1 MTVGIFRSRIFAAGR
16 AFLRDGRGVSAVE
29 TAFAFPV
36 ILAAFFIIVEFAN
49 MALTIQVGESAVS
62 SALLRFRD
70 AGELGASAEN
80 DIRQGIAAYSFG
92 YLKPSNVSRVT
103 VEAYESLDALGNPGG
118 TNGAGEDDEE
128 GTAEADSSYPAW
140 KVVVVITKDFITP
153 LPRLI
158 LTNRKD
164 FTYRYE
170 RVIAYYPRIEESEGR
185 EMIKS
190 SFFKKIAA
198 AAAGLHRE
206 SGSIA
211 VETALGITFLVST
224 AVILSDMHQIGI
236 ERERLEAGAGSIA
249 VNAAQQPKLTQ
260 YGLNALVDASLETE
274 TRDTEVIIM
283 NVLQSGAVQ
292 WMIRRGDGAM
302 LCELNVEGKYFTG
315 ELPVDPPEISGEGN
329 DESDVDGSTMS
340 MIVVDVCRRTAGFEL
355 GKHLRLP
362 RVIQVENIY
371 RSNNREIKLDE
382 ALEEENLMPSDDDGE
397 GSNA

>member
-1 MTVGIFRSRIFAAGR
+1 MTVGIFRSRIFTAGR

-36 ILAAFFIIVEFAN
+36 IRAAFFIIVEFAN

-140 KVVVVITKDFITP
+140 KVVVVISKDFITP

-170 RVIAYYPRIEESEGR
+170 RVIAYYPRIEESEG
-185 EMIKS
+185 
-190 SFFKKIAA
+190 A
-198 AAAGLHRE
+198 
-206 SGSIA
+206 
-211 VETALGITFLVST
+211 
-224 AVILSDMHQIGI
+224 
-236 ERERLEAGAGSIA
+236 
-249 VNAAQQPKLTQ
+249 
-260 YGLNALVDASLETE
+260 
-274 TRDTEVIIM
+274 
-283 NVLQSGAVQ
+283 
-292 WMIRRGDGAM
+292 
-302 LCELNVEGKYFTG
+302 
-315 ELPVDPPEISGEGN
+315 
-329 DESDVDGSTMS
+329 
-340 MIVVDVCRRTAGFEL
+340 
-355 GKHLRLP
+355 
-362 RVIQVENIY
+362 
-371 RSNNREIKLDE
+371 
-382 ALEEENLMPSDDDGE
+382 
-397 GSNA
+397 

>member
-1 MTVGIFRSRIFAAGR
+1 MSVGIFRSRIFAAGR

-140 KVVVVITKDFITP
+140 KVVVVISKDFITP

-164 FTYRYE
+164 
-170 RVIAYYPRIEESEGR
+170 
-185 EMIKS
+185 
-190 SFFKKIAA
+190 
-198 AAAGLHRE
+198 
-206 SGSIA
+206 
-211 VETALGITFLVST
+211 ITFLVST

-260 YGLNALVDASLETE
+260 YGLDALVDASLQTE

-315 ELPVDPPEISGEGN
+315 ELPVDPPENSGEGN

-371 RSNNREIKLDE
+371 RSNNREIKLDK

>member
-1 MTVGIFRSRIFAAGR
+1 MTVGIFRSRIFTVGR

-103 VEAYESLDALGNPGG
+103 VEAYESLG

-140 KVVVVITKDFITP
+140 KVVVVISKDFITP

-170 RVIAYYPRIEESEGR
+170 RIIAYYPRIDDSEG
-185 EMIKS
+185 
-190 SFFKKIAA
+190 A
-198 AAAGLHRE
+198 
-206 SGSIA
+206 
-211 VETALGITFLVST
+211 
-224 AVILSDMHQIGI
+224 
-236 ERERLEAGAGSIA
+236 
-249 VNAAQQPKLTQ
+249 
-260 YGLNALVDASLETE
+260 
-274 TRDTEVIIM
+274 
-283 NVLQSGAVQ
+283 
-292 WMIRRGDGAM
+292 
-302 LCELNVEGKYFTG
+302 
-315 ELPVDPPEISGEGN
+315 
-329 DESDVDGSTMS
+329 
-340 MIVVDVCRRTAGFEL
+340 
-355 GKHLRLP
+355 
-362 RVIQVENIY
+362 
-371 RSNNREIKLDE
+371 
-382 ALEEENLMPSDDDGE
+382 
-397 GSNA
+397 

>member
-1 MTVGIFRSRIFAAGR
+1 
-16 AFLRDGRGVSAVE
+16 
-29 TAFAFPV
+29 
-36 ILAAFFIIVEFAN
+36 
-49 MALTIQVGESAVS
+49 
-62 SALLRFRD
+62 
-70 AGELGASAEN
+70 
-80 DIRQGIAAYSFG
+80 
-92 YLKPSNVSRVT
+92 
-103 VEAYESLDALGNPGG
+103 
-118 TNGAGEDDEE
+118 
-128 GTAEADSSYPAW
+128 
-140 KVVVVITKDFITP
+140 
-153 LPRLI
+153 
-158 LTNRKD
+158 
-164 FTYRYE
+164 
-170 RVIAYYPRIEESEGR
+170 
-185 EMIKS
+185 MIKS

-198 AAAGLHRE
+198 AASGLHRE

-315 ELPVDPPEISGEGN
+315 ELPVDPPENSGEGN

-382 ALEEENLMPSDDDGE
+382 ALEEEKEATDENEELFSEDAPAAEDASALLLDEEEPSAEAANETEDMDI
-397 GSNA
+397 

>member
-1 MTVGIFRSRIFAAGR
+1 MTVGIFRSRIFTAGR

-29 TAFAFPV
+29 TAFACPV

-170 RVIAYYPRIEESEGR
+170 RVIAYYPRIEESEG
-185 EMIKS
+185 
-190 SFFKKIAA
+190 A
-198 AAAGLHRE
+198 
-206 SGSIA
+206 
-211 VETALGITFLVST
+211 
-224 AVILSDMHQIGI
+224 
-236 ERERLEAGAGSIA
+236 
-249 VNAAQQPKLTQ
+249 
-260 YGLNALVDASLETE
+260 
-274 TRDTEVIIM
+274 
-283 NVLQSGAVQ
+283 
-292 WMIRRGDGAM
+292 
-302 LCELNVEGKYFTG
+302 
-315 ELPVDPPEISGEGN
+315 
-329 DESDVDGSTMS
+329 
-340 MIVVDVCRRTAGFEL
+340 
-355 GKHLRLP
+355 
-362 RVIQVENIY
+362 
-371 RSNNREIKLDE
+371 
-382 ALEEENLMPSDDDGE
+382 
-397 GSNA
+397 

>member
-1 MTVGIFRSRIFAAGR
+1 MTVGIFRSRIFTVGR

-118 TNGAGEDDEE
+118 TNGEE

-140 KVVVVITKDFITP
+140 KVVVVISKDFITP

-170 RVIAYYPRIEESEGR
+170 RIIAYYPRIDDSEG
-185 EMIKS
+185 
-190 SFFKKIAA
+190 A
-198 AAAGLHRE
+198 
-206 SGSIA
+206 
-211 VETALGITFLVST
+211 
-224 AVILSDMHQIGI
+224 
-236 ERERLEAGAGSIA
+236 
-249 VNAAQQPKLTQ
+249 
-260 YGLNALVDASLETE
+260 
-274 TRDTEVIIM
+274 
-283 NVLQSGAVQ
+283 
-292 WMIRRGDGAM
+292 
-302 LCELNVEGKYFTG
+302 
-315 ELPVDPPEISGEGN
+315 
-329 DESDVDGSTMS
+329 
-340 MIVVDVCRRTAGFEL
+340 
-355 GKHLRLP
+355 
-362 RVIQVENIY
+362 
-371 RSNNREIKLDE
+371 
-382 ALEEENLMPSDDDGE
+382 
-397 GSNA
+397 